1 MEARGQHGT
10 NVHPTSSPADR
21 LAAVGNQMIEIHLWL
36 GAELTRLRESLDD
49 PDPDTDTGGTGRS
62 RDLRAHCLSFCAALG
77 RHHTGEDDG
86 AFRLLADQVPELRP
100 VIANLITDHEVVAGI
115 LHRVETLLGTD
126 ASMPAAQVRA
136 ELDGLAALLES
147 HFRYE
152 EKRLVTAL
160 NALSGQPGTAEELL
174 GLTAPPRPAG

>member
-10 NVHPTSSPADR
+10 NVHPPDSPAGR

-36 GAELTRLRESLDD
+36 SAELARLRASLDAD
-49 PDPDTDTGGTGRS
+49 GPGEARPS
-62 RDLRAHCLSFCAALG
+62 RDLRVHCLTFCTALG
-77 RHHTGEDDG
+77 RHHTGEDHG

-100 VIANLITDHEVVAGI
+100 VLANLITDHEVVAGI
-115 LHRVETLLGTD
+115 LGRIEELLGDPTPLPV
-126 ASMPAAQVRA
+126 ARLRA

-160 NALSGQPGTAEELL
+160 NALTGRPGTVEELL
-174 GLTAPPRPAG
+174 GLTPPAG

>member
-36 GAELTRLRESLDD
+36 RAELARLRESLGDAR
-49 PDPDTDTGGTGRS
+49 PP
-62 RDLRAHCLSFCAALG
+62 RDLRAHCLTFCAALG
-77 RHHTGEDDG
+77 RHHTGEDAG
-86 AFRLLADQVPELRP
+86 AFRVLADEVPELRP
-100 VIANLITDHEVVAGI
+100 VLANLIVDHEVVAGI
-115 LHRVETLLGTD
+115 LERVEALLADDT
-126 ASMPAAQVRA
+126 AVPLAQVRG

-152 EKRLVTAL
+152 EKRLVSAL
-160 NALSGQPGTAEELL
+160 NALTGRPGTAEELL
-174 GLTAPPRPAG
+174 GLTVPGKVSG